1 MDDERNSICSNIF
14 SAIQDNM
21 KNLYAPEIFSKSSF
35 EELGAFY
42 YGALIDT
49 VEGATT
55 ELINAVVA
63 TLKKNSK
70 FEEQEEYYKN
80 LCYILG
86 FKLLPKEA
94 YDWVQNK
101 YDDLFVVRWNS
112 IIQKY
117 EAEIANLGCEL
128 FQTKCESDKVKKKGA
143 SFSIIRD
150 ISEDEEQ
157 LYCLS
162 SKCNSLRTRK
172 EMLEHAF
179 QYVQSV
185 LGEFCDLQDAAEVDF
200 SIRKTALSFSKEENK
215 IIRDSYFDVYKTC
228 LEIFEDD
235 IERDYMLFFK
245 VKIYTAVGKANKKYH
260 EDFYKLKEEEAVEA
274 YCHPYPVRTSY
285 RSETAFLLHRPKRY
299 QNISG
304 V

>member
-21 KNLYAPEIFSKSSF
+21 KKLYAPEIFSKSSF

-117 EAEIANLGCEL
+117 EVCTKVTEWIKAYIQDQKSKGSYSEGK
-128 FQTKCESDKVKKKGA
+128 FQ
-143 SFSIIRD
+143 SFLITT
-150 ISEDEEQ
+150 
-157 LYCLS
+157 L
-162 SKCNSLRTRK
+162 
-172 EMLEHAF
+172 
-179 QYVQSV
+179 
-185 LGEFCDLQDAAEVDF
+185 
-200 SIRKTALSFSKEENK
+200 
-215 IIRDSYFDVYKTC
+215 
-228 LEIFEDD
+228 
-235 IERDYMLFFK
+235 RDYMNGDSDLLK
-245 VKIYTAVGKANKKYH
+245 ARQEIMEVIAGKLGITL
-260 EDFYKLKEEEAVEA
+260 EKLK
-274 YCHPYPVRTSY
+274 
-285 RSETAFLLHRPKRY
+285 
-299 QNISG
+299 SG
-304 V
+304 EWN

>member
-86 FKLLPKEA
+86 FKLSGS
-94 YDWVQNK
+94 V
-101 YDDLFVVRWNS
+101 
-112 IIQKY
+112 
-117 EAEIANLGCEL
+117 
-128 FQTKCESDKVKKKGA
+128 
-143 SFSIIRD
+143 SFSTF
-150 ISEDEEQ
+150 SFAYE
-157 LYCLS
+157 
-162 SKCNSLRTRK
+162 
-172 EMLEHAF
+172 
-179 QYVQSV
+179 YVFPLLNV
-185 LGEFCDLQDAAEVDF
+185 
-200 SIRKTALSFSKEENK
+200 
-215 IIRDSYFDVYKTC
+215 
-228 LEIFEDD
+228 
-235 IERDYMLFFK
+235 
-245 VKIYTAVGKANKKYH
+245 
-260 EDFYKLKEEEAVEA
+260 
-274 YCHPYPVRTSY
+274 TSH
-285 RSETAFLLHRPKRY
+285 F
-299 QNISG
+299 
-304 V
+304 